1 MPTPSTRRRF
11 MRKAT
16 GYALL
21 SYLVTQE
28 LVVRSIAKTKKHSIG
43 DNVYTR
49 LGAKP
54 FIMANIPFTF
64 LSATLVWPEV
74 RQAMDEAAHYFVDI
88 VQLQRA
94 AGKRLAEISGAEAG
108 MITSGAAGA
117 MATATAACVAGS
129 DPNKI
134 WRLPDSTGMR
144 NEVLMWGGRSIFD
157 NAIRLAGGKPV
168 VVKTLDEL
176 RKAVT
181 SNTAML
187 YTGYPA
193 DPEPRNPPPLGEIVS
208 ICHQSD
214 VPVFVDA
221 AGGIPPVSNVKRY
234 ARMGVDLYTFSGGK
248 GLKGPQCSGLL
259 FGRKDLIEAALLNSS
274 PMEGAVCRP
283 MKVGKE
289 EIIGCL
295 AALEKWLTIDLDGMY
310 RTQTRKLER
319 IAAMVET
326 VRGVSTEINTR
337 GGSNRFRQLEVHWDE
352 ERFGLSVSECGQRL
366 RDGDPSI
373 EVLSNYNPYFIHI
386 AELENRSPKK
396 TKSKGGPLTVFS
408 LGLQDRQELIVGG
421 RLREVLTAARKRNRG

>member
-1 MPTPSTRRRF
+1 MPTPTRRRF
-11 MRKAT
+11 IRKLT

-21 SYLVTQE
+21 SYVATQE
-28 LVVRSIAKTKKHSIG
+28 IVAAAKASKHSFG

-94 AGKRLAEISGAEAG
+94 VGKRLAEISGTESG

-117 MATATAACVAGS
+117 MATATAACIAGS

-134 WRLPDSTGMR
+134 WRLPDSAGMK

-157 NAIRLAGGKPV
+157 NAIRLAGGKPL
-168 VVKTLDEL
+168 VVKTVDEL
-176 RKAVT
+176 RRAIT
-181 SNTAML
+181 SDTAML

-193 DPEPRNPPPLGEIVS
+193 DPEPKNPPPLSEIVS
-208 ICHQSD
+208 ICHQSN

-221 AGGIPPVSNVKRY
+221 AGGIPPVENVTRY
-234 ARMGVDLYTFSGGK
+234 AKMGVDLYAFSGGK
-248 GLKGPQCSGLL
+248 GLMGPQCSGLL
-259 FGRKDLIEAALLNSS
+259 FGRKDLIEAGLMNSS

-283 MKVGKE
+283 LKVGKE

-295 AALEKWLTIDLDGMY
+295 AALEKWLTIDLDNLY
-310 RTQTRKLER
+310 RKQTKKLER
-319 IAAMVET
+319 VAAMVET
-326 VRGVSTEINTR
+326 VPGVATEINTR
-337 GGSNRFRQLEVHWDE
+337 RGSNRFRQLEVRWDE

-366 RDGDPSI
+366 REGDPSI
-373 EVLSNYNPYFIHI
+373 EVLSNYNPYLIRI
-386 AELENRSPKK
+386 PELEKPSPKK
-396 TKSKGGPLTVFS
+396 TKGEGGPLTVYS
-408 LGLQDRQELIVGG
+408 LGLQDGQELIVGR
-421 RLREVLTAARKRNRG
+421 RLRKVLTAARRHNRG